1 MRVIVA
7 GAKGVELIQVS
18 RPVQMRHSDRLATA
32 EGFSRAAGSPA
43 LSLGDGTMARRDIGF
58 HLRSHGV
65 PLWLY

>member
-1 MRVIVA
+1 MRVIVV
-7 GAKGVELIQVS
+7 GAKGVELIQVA

-58 HLRSHGV
+58 HLHSHWV
-65 PLWLY
+65 PL